1 MKQRPTFPA
10 RMDSSVSAAKAKP
23 LPSVNLPQGL
33 GMDSMAV
40 RQRMVQKLAA
50 QGLSDPRVLAAMAIG
65 VITQTAQNKVYG
77 RLGSDPLSAHA
88 GLMTAGVQALLF
100 AR

>member
-23 LPSVNLPQGL
+23 LPSTNSPQGL

-40 RQRMVQKLAA
+40 RQRMVV
-50 QGLSDPRVLAAMAIG
+50 VLI
-65 VITQTAQNKVYG
+65 
-77 RLGSDPLSAHA
+77 HH
-88 GLMTAGVQALLF
+88 
-100 AR
+100 